1 MSENHQNQIND
12 IKLEQKELS
21 AELSVIKRDTSEI
34 KSSLSS
40 FDSKMT
46 ENISQVA
53 KCLETLISLV
63 EKDKNKEKRID
74 DLEET
79 VKAQNKQLSEL
90 DKDQALSQQA
100 AKNME
105 STAKEIKD
113 TLKTGTW
120 KLIGFTV
127 GVIGLIVSII
137 VTVAVTLIK

>member
-34 KSSLSS
+34 KSALSS

-63 EKDKNKEKRID
+63 EKDKHKERRID
-74 DLEET
+74 ELEET
-79 VKAQNKQLSEL
+79 TKSQSEKIAEL
-90 DKDQALSQQA
+90 DKGQALNEQA
-100 AKNME
+100 AKSMQ
-105 STAKEIKD
+105 STAEEIKD

-127 GVIGLIVSII
+127 GVIGLIVSVI

>member
-1 MSENHQNQIND
+1 MSENHQSQIND

-63 EKDKNKEKRID
+63 EKDKQKERRID
-74 DLEET
+74 ELEET
-79 VKAQNKQLSEL
+79 AKSQSEKIAEL
-90 DKDQALSQQA
+90 DKGQALNEQA
-100 AKNME
+100 AK
-105 STAKEIKD
+105 SVQDTANDIKD
-113 TLKTGTW
+113 LITTAGW
-120 KLIGFTV
+120 KFIGGIFAFMALMFT
-127 GVIGLIVSII
+127 IFFNF
-137 VTVAVTLIK
+137 IK